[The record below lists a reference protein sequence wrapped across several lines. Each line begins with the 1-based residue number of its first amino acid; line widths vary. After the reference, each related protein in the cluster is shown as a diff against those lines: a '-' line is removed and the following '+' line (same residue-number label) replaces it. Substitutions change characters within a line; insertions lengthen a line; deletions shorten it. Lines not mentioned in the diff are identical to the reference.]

1 MAHRWKTM
9 IRAAIFATLML
20 CVFPQL
26 ASAAGGTATNG
37 AADICTSFS
46 DSIFKMQQH
55 NLSPTGGILSDI
67 YFFIKNIVSD
77 ATGTLFNAFVQN
89 PNYQYAFFWSM
100 TLMITFYG
108 VAFTMGVVQPS
119 FQQAFVRL
127 SKLAVVAAVVSPY
140 GWSFFNFYV
149 VQFFAEG
156 TDDLI
161 IGIQSIALGGIP
173 IPIGATPFWALDNV
187 AQVIVDPDTIIA
199 LVGSLGAGG
208 PYGLTMG
215 ALFGA
220 GMIAFVKM
228 LIQVLKTYA
237 VSYVARAMILGL
249 APIFFV
255 FLLFDKTKQLFIS
268 WLNLIINLCLQPLL
282 LFTFLSF
289 FLVMVESATKE
300 MLNTEL
306 CWGDFR
312 NIEGSTNKLA
322 FWRFKDPQTKQIV
335 TGDYTWEGAL
345 ECLISNEKQKCK
357 EFPIDIISLLSFL
370 LLIFIMSRF
379 ANVVTGM
386 AAELSNAAVNLD
398 SVSKFE
404 QYMQQQGSKSTSA
417 NKSAGGVAKP

>member
-1 MAHRWKTM
+1 MQRWKTM
-9 IRAAIFATLML
+9 IGVAFFAAFIL
-20 CVFPQL
+20 CAIPQAAL
-26 ASAAGGTATNG
+26 AAGGTSTNG
-37 AADICTSFS
+37 AADVCTSFG

-67 YFFIKNIVSD
+67 YFFIKSIVSD
-77 ATGTLFNAFVQN
+77 ATGLLFNAFTQN
-89 PNYQYAFFWSM
+89 PNYQHAFFWAM
-100 TLMITFYG
+100 TLMVTFLW

-127 SKLAVVAAVVSPY
+127 MKLAVVAALVSPY

-149 VQFFAEG
+149 VQFFADG

-161 IGIQSIALGGIP
+161 LGIQSIALGGIP

-187 AQVIVDPDTIIA
+187 AQVIIDPDTIIA
-199 LVGSLGAGG
+199 LVGALGSGG

-228 LIQVLKTYA
+228 LMQVLKTYA

-249 APIFFV
+249 APIFLV
-255 FLLFDKTKQLFIS
+255 FLLFDKTKGMFVN
-268 WLNLIINLCLQPLL
+268 WLNAIINLCLQPLL

-312 NIEGSTNKLA
+312 NVEGSTNKLA
-322 FWRFKDPQTKQIV
+322 FWRFRDSQTKQIV

-345 ECLISNEKQKCK
+345 ECLIQ
-357 EFPIDIISLLSFL
+357 
-370 LLIFIMSRF
+370 
-379 ANVVTGM
+379 
-386 AAELSNAAVNLD
+386 
-398 SVSKFE
+398 
-404 QYMQQQGSKSTSA
+404 
-417 NKSAGGVAKP
+417 